1 MKIIIFASLLWLG
14 LATPVH
20 FPTGLNDNTKLVSY
34 KVFGNLEVG
43 IPEVALRDGKKQEMA
58 EDMGFVHFESADTLI
73 QIKLRKKEN
82 EALPLSMIKGLTDE
96 MATGFYK
103 GTILQSE
110 ILTVNG
116 IEFFVSDI
124 RGHWNGEEEVIGM
137 FRYYFNAG
145 SDSYNLLMRYP
156 EKDIEKTKKLKY
168 RMLESVKWG
177 K

>member
-1 MKIIIFASLLWLG
+1 
-14 LATPVH
+14 V
-20 FPTGLNDNTKLVSY
+20 
-34 KVFGNLEVG
+34 
-43 IPEVALRDGKKQEMA
+43 A

-82 EALPLSMIKGLTDE
+82 EALPLTMIKGLTDE

-177 K
+177 VNSLDVPQPPKNKEAPLAQGFLALNQKTKQPLYYSFYPAFAGLSD